1 MKKLRREMKKNDT
14 RLRRE
19 NKILEDVR
27 KKEKKRKIKEKL
39 KKKKELKN
47 IEEKKNKEFLD
58 MFNEIGKRKTIVE
71 ENEKK
76 IQEKVEKRRAKDEKN
91 EMRLQKKNEKR
102 KSRKIKQTK
111 KENTKKILEELRIK
125 KNIETIRKVEI
136 KRKVTRDG
144 RIAEAGSYGIQLEEI
159 PPMPTGVEIIYKKNK
174 GSLTKEEKKIQ
185 EAYDEWKKLSETIN
199 VRNIKAIKKAYMK
212 SSKLE
217 RKIDRAIK
225 LTKLM
230 KGLPYY
236 YKSNGEVVHYA
247 K

>member
-1 MKKLRREMKKNDT
+1 MKKNDT

-19 NKILEDVR
+19 NKILEDVK

-76 IQEKVEKRRAKDEKN
+76 IQEKVEKRRAKDEK
-91 EMRLQKKNEKR
+91 R
-102 KSRKIKQTK
+102 KSREIKQMK

-159 PPMPTGVEIIYKKNK
+159 PPMPIGVEIIYKKNK

-185 EAYDEWKKLSETIN
+185 K
-199 VRNIKAIKKAYMK
+199 M
-212 SSKLE
+212 
-217 RKIDRAIK
+217 
-225 LTKLM
+225 
-230 KGLPYY
+230 
-236 YKSNGEVVHYA
+236 
-247 K
+247 